1 MVYMSDLFFI
11 KDYTGRCPC
20 FKLILADI
28 KESIELWEDKDG
40 KKIYL
45 FNGELIRVIW
55 LNGRKDSS

>member
-40 KKIYL
+40 KKSTFL
-45 FNGELIRVIW
+45 MGN
-55 LNGRKDSS
+55 